1 MRAFD
6 KDSFRQSA
14 AAENGRSRVLLISQ
28 SKNPDWVWRVLL
40 TSAVLEGWIVIIV
53 NFNTAIFFGLIL
65 LTAGFGEF
73 QSMILLAGQIVTTSI
88 AVVVLL
94 ILVNK
99 LDRLIAARPRLV
111 MRWVI
116 FNDAM
121 IMLGWGLC
129 AILFLWPTD
138 YERATY
144 EHATAV
150 LLLLTLAA
158 IISSALTAQLF
169 SALLI
174 GRTLIFLPAFVYFLV
189 EQPPGWGF
197 HGAMAIL
204 AYGLAIGVG
213 YAIHLQHLRQACLQ
227 LELHETLDTLQ
238 VQSENLSATLEDEQ
252 RSRAQLAR
260 ETALR
265 EYFLHS
271 VTHDLRQPINALGLF
286 LLDLRRRLA
295 GARDKQVLDA
305 SQSCIVSANGII
317 DSVAQLA
324 WIKEHLPR
332 AEIEAVELNP
342 VFERVASECQ
352 PLAMQKSLG
361 LRFIPTSIAVKAD
374 PAFLERAIRN
384 LLHNAIQYTDQGRV
398 LLGAR
403 RRRGGEVEIQVI
415 DTGRGISPQEREKI
429 FNEFYQGPSVAGR
442 ALGNVGLG
450 LSIVTNLAEAM
461 GGQVTLASSE
471 GRGSMF
477 GLRLPRTVPPLSQ
490 REPGD
495 SAATALSGKSVLLIE
510 DNEAYSQIICEM
522 LASAGLSVRSVTA
535 PDAIAAIGP
544 EAIRAQDLLI
554 ADYQLAPGLTA
565 LDLLTP
571 CRSEIR
577 HRCLIISEH
586 SLPQTVHDI
595 KRGGWHFL
603 RKPFTNEMLIGALSR
618 LVA

>member
-1 MRAFD
+1 MRAFE
-6 KDSFRQSA
+6 KDSFGHA
-14 AAENGRSRVLLISQ
+14 AAVDHGRVLLISQ
-28 SKNPDWVWRVLL
+28 SKNPDWVWRALL
-40 TSAVLEGWIVIIV
+40 SSAVLEGWIVIIV

-65 LTAGFGEF
+65 LTAGFGELE
-73 QSMILLAGQIVTTSI
+73 SLMLLAVQIVTTSI
-88 AVVVLL
+88 AVVILLVL
-94 ILVNK
+94 VSK
-99 LDRLIAARPRLV
+99 LDRLIRARPRLV

-121 IMLGWGLC
+121 IMLGWGLS
-129 AILFLWPTD
+129 AVLFLWPTD

-158 IISSALTAQLF
+158 VVSSALTAQLF

-174 GRTLIFLPAFVYFLV
+174 GRTLIFLPAFIYFLAD
-189 EQPPGWGF
+189 QPPVWGF
-197 HGAMAIL
+197 HAAMVIL
-204 AYGLAIGVG
+204 AYGLALGVG

-227 LELHETLDTLQ
+227 LELRETLGTLQ
-238 VQSENLSATLEDEQ
+238 VRSDDLSATLEDEQ

-295 GARDKQVLDA
+295 SGRDKEVLDA
-305 SQSCIVSANGII
+305 SQSCIASANGII

-332 AEIEAVELNP
+332 AEIEEVALNP
-342 VFERVASECQ
+342 VLERVTAECK
-352 PLAMQKSLG
+352 PLAAQKSLG
-361 LRFIPTSIAVKAD
+361 LRFKPTSLTVKAD
-374 PAFLERAIRN
+374 LGFLERAIRN
-384 LLHNAIQYTDQGRV
+384 LLHNAIQYTDEGRV

-403 RRRGGEVEIQVI
+403 RRPDGLAEIQVL
-415 DTGRGISPQEREKI
+415 DSGRGVSPEEQAKI
-429 FNEFYQGPSVAGR
+429 FNEFYQAPVEAGR

-461 GGQVTLASSE
+461 GGRVTFGSVE
-471 GRGSMF
+471 GKGSMF
-477 GLRLPRTVPPLSQ
+477 GLVLPRSVRYGRP
-490 REPGD
+490 RNAGGGA
-495 SAATALSGKSVLLIE
+495 SALEGKSVLLIE
-510 DNEAYSQIICEM
+510 DNEAYSQIISEM
-522 LASAGLSVRSVTA
+522 LAAAGLKVRTVCS
-535 PDAIAAIGP
+535 PGAIAAIGP
-544 EAIRAQDLLI
+544 AAVEEQDLLI

-565 LDLLTP
+565 LDLLAP
-571 CRSEIR
+571 CRPAVQR
-577 HRCLIISEH
+577 RCLIISEH
-586 SLPQTVHDI
+586 SLPQTVQEI

-603 RKPFTNEMLIGALSR
+603 RKPFTNDMLLGALTR